1 MAFGFPTTAASPP
14 QGPSAPSSKSH
25 QELKTA
31 LHRDLLNKIDLEKL
45 TSLQDVRAR
54 TQVQA
59 VIYDLIGAA
68 NVPLSGSEKER
79 ICREV
84 LHEVFGL
91 GPLEPLLQ
99 DSSITDILVNSHR
112 QDFVERGGLL
122 QLTDVFFK
130 DAVLLRH
137 IIDKIVY
144 NLRRVVDEYT
154 LNVYERLHNGLVV

>member
-1 MAFGFPTTAASPP
+1 MAFGFTTTPGPQPP
-14 QGPSAPSSKSH
+14 QTTSAPAYKSH

-68 NVPLSGSEKER
+68 NVPLSGAEKER

-99 DSSITDILVNSHR
+99 DASISDSLVNSHR
-112 QDFVERGGLL
+112 QDYI
-122 QLTDVFFK
+122 
-130 DAVLLRH
+130 LRSGSRELST
-137 IIDKIVY
+137 V
-144 NLRRVVDEYT
+144 
-154 LNVYERLHNGLVV
+154 RL

>member
-1 MAFGFPTTAASPP
+1 
-14 QGPSAPSSKSH
+14 
-25 QELKTA
+25 
-31 LHRDLLNKIDLEKL
+31 LNKIDLEKL

-68 NVPLSGSEKER
+68 NVPLSGGEKER

-99 DSSITDILVNSHR
+99 DASLQTFSSTRIGRFISSGAACLNLPALFLKT
-112 QDFVERGGLL
+112 
-122 QLTDVFFK
+122 
-130 DAVLLRH
+130 LRTFGTLSTKSSPTW
-137 IIDKIVY
+137 DGA
-144 NLRRVVDEYT
+144 LMSRRPCAT
-154 LNVYERLHNGLVV
+154 RAWMTAPA